1 LRAARISYQKALMSS
16 LVVAIGIAVLMF
28 ASGVGGLFLQRRLAD
43 HHTSDRS
50 RDMIGGIVGLLTLLL
65 ALVLGLLIW
74 TAYGVF
80 TTQQNELNLLSARA
94 LEFNLEMTQYG
105 PEGKQGRDLLRTD
118 LVWAHEQFWGDESAM
133 AEAYNASYANMG
145 SMSVFL
151 GGLHPTTDAQKQL
164 LGAAGQHY
172 GSIGETRLLMSL
184 QLTNPVSWPL
194 IVTVT
199 IWSFFLFCG
208 FGMLS
213 RINATTLTALALGAC
228 SVASAIFLILE
239 LSQPYT
245 SLLRISPA
253 GLEQVIVDLDK

>member
-1 LRAARISYQKALMSS
+1 MISI
-16 LVVAIGIAVLMF
+16 AIAVGVAVLMF
-28 ASGVGGLFLQRRLAD
+28 ACGAVGLFLQKILAE

-50 RDMIGGIVGLLTLLL
+50 RDMIGGVVGLVTLLL

-80 TTQQNELNLLSARA
+80 NTQQTELQLLSARA
-94 LEFNLEMTQYG
+94 LEFDLELTQYG
-105 PEGKQGRDLLRTD
+105 PDATRGRELMRTD
-118 LVWAHEQFWGDESAM
+118 LVWAHEQFWGDDDAKSQ
-133 AEAYNASYANMG
+133 AYTASYANMG
-145 SMSVFL
+145 SMSSFL
-151 GGLHPTTDAQKQL
+151 GSLHPTTDIQRQL
-164 LGAAGQHY
+164 LGAAQQHY
-172 GSIGETRLLMSL
+172 AFIGETRLLMSL

-194 IVTVT
+194 IITVT
-199 IWSFFLFCG
+199 AWSCLLFCG

-213 RINATTLTALALGAC
+213 RVNATTLTAMALGAC
-228 SVASAIFLILE
+228 SVASAIFLIIE

>member
-1 LRAARISYQKALMSS
+1 MLSP
-16 LVVAIGIAVLMF
+16 VVAIGVAVLMF
-28 ASGVGGLFLQRRLAD
+28 ASGVLGLLLQRKLAD

-50 RDMIGGIVGLLTLLL
+50 RDMIGGVVGLLTLLL

-94 LEFNLEMTQYG
+94 LEFNLEMSQYG
-105 PEGKQGRDLLRTD
+105 PDAKEGRELLRTD
-118 LVWAHEQFWGDESAM
+118 LVWAHEQFWGDADAM
-133 AEAYNASYANMG
+133 AEAYNASYANMR
-145 SMSVFL
+145 SMSTFL
-151 GGLHPTTDAQKQL
+151 GSLHPTTDAQKQL

-172 GSIGETRLLMSL
+172 ASIGETRLLMSL
-184 QLTNPVSWPL
+184 QLTNPISWPL
-194 IVTVT
+194 IITVTV
-199 IWSFFLFCG
+199 WSFFLFCG

-245 SLLRISPA
+245 SMLRISPA